1 MAHDEHTGS
10 MGGVNRPNPM
20 QWLNEEQPEGVFL
33 NASNDGLALIGVPEP
48 MRRRRVMID
57 ANAEATPFLRRTL
70 SEVRDALMAV
80 AASGTVAQFD
90 VSAMTGAEQA
100 MLLDAL
106 GDGDVSVVAG
116 HDPVWQ
122 ASETALTGVWQVRV
136 TDALGDARLIGIEV
150 GPVPSCVMETARELG
165 RHMPNLPAV
174 PPQGVMNALPVLA
187 EIAERAD
194 AWQPGM
200 ASHVINFTLLPMTPE
215 DMEFLMGALGRIPL
229 TIVSGGYGTSRII
242 GTAVRNVF
250 GVQYLNS
257 TGQVIL
263 DTMEIGGVPAS
274 ALAAREDFEDSA
286 QRLTEIMEAYL

>member
-1 MAHDEHTGS
+1 MTADE
-10 MGGVNRPNPM
+10 R
-20 QWLNEEQPEGVFL
+20 
-33 NASNDGLALIGVPEP
+33 
-48 MRRRRVMID
+48 
-57 ANAEATPFLRRTL
+57 
-70 SEVRDALMAV
+70 
-80 AASGTVAQFD
+80 
-90 VSAMTGAEQA
+90 A

-106 GDGDVSVVAG
+106 GDGDVSAVAG
-116 HDPVWQ
+116 DDPLWQ
-122 ASETALTGVWQVRV
+122 ATETALTGVWHVRG
-136 TDALGDARLIGIEV
+136 TNAAGAIIRQFIEV
-150 GPVPSCVMETARELG
+150 APVPGCVGEVVRMLG

-194 AWQPGM
+194 GWAPGTPN
-200 ASHVINFTLLPMTPE
+200 HVINFTLLPMTPE
-215 DMEFLMGALGRIPL
+215 DMDFLMGALGRIPL

-263 DTMEIGGVPAS
+263 DTIEVGDVPAS

-286 QRLTEIMEAYL
+286 QRLGEIMEAYL